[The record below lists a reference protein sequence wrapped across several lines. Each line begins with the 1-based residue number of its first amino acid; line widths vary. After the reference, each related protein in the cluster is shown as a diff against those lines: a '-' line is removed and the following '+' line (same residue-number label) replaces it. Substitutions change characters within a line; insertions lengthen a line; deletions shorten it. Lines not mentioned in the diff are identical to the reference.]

1 MGKYL
6 KLLFFCGIVSSLLY
20 ICTDILTGL
29 SWSGYSFFSQTVSE
43 LSAIGAPTRPIWV
56 LMTFIYNPLLIAF
69 GVGVLKFANKKSAL
83 YSTGILLIVWGILG
97 FFWLLAP
104 MHLRGSIGSNSD
116 TMHLVMTGVTVT
128 LMTILIVVGSFALGK
143 LFRIYSYL
151 TILTMMVFGILTGQQ
166 TSRVVEQLP
175 TPWMGITERLCSYS
189 PLIWVIV
196 LAFILLSKNDLT
208 SKSNTVKRN
217 TSAVK

>member
-1 MGKYL
+1 M
-6 KLLFFCGIVSSLLY
+6 I
-20 ICTDILTGL
+20 I
-29 SWSGYSFFSQTVSE
+29 
-43 LSAIGAPTRPIWV
+43 
-56 LMTFIYNPLLIAF
+56 
-69 GVGVLKFANKKSAL
+69 
-83 YSTGILLIVWGILG
+83 
-97 FFWLLAP
+97 
-104 MHLRGSIGSNSD
+104 
-116 TMHLVMTGVTVT
+116 
-128 LMTILIVVGSFALGK
+128 
-143 LFRIYSYL
+143 
-151 TILTMMVFGILTGQQ
+151 FGILTGQQ